1 MRSGS
6 VVPHLVVMCLVAAL
20 ALPLATQLATAQNPP
35 PYYAITNARIVPVSG
50 PVIEK
55 GTVVIANGLIRA
67 VGENVTI
74 PPEAWVM
81 DGEGLT
87 VYPGLIDGYTDLGLV
102 AAQPPRPAGPPG
114 AGAPGQQQRQS
125 EGPEDRPGSTPWEN
139 AADEL
144 KADDRRLETWRN
156 AGFTTALSSPRTG
169 IFPGQAAVINLAGDR
184 PGQMVVHPTAA
195 LPITFRPTGD
205 FWGFP
210 GSLMGTLSYIKQV
223 FHDTEHYAAAQAAYD
238 ANPQGRRRPDY
249 DRTVRAVSAAA
260 DAGLPVLLPGDSA
273 TEIRRAMTIAGQIGL
288 EKYII
293 YGGQQGYEV
302 AAELAEKKVPV
313 LVSVKWPE
321 RERDT
326 DPEAEEMLRTL
337 RHRARAPSTPA
348 ELAKAGVKF
357 AFYSD
362 GMTNP
367 RDVLKNT
374 KRAIDAGLDPGRA
387 LRALTLDAAEILG
400 VANRLGS
407 IQAGKIANLTI
418 TDGDLFDEKTKIK
431 WVFVDGRRF
440 EIRETEPPGPA
451 AGAAPGAAANL
462 SGTWQMII
470 EAPDGTQSATARF
483 TQASDGSVTGT
494 MDTTVGPVTIT
505 GGSVTGNRVRM
516 NFTMAMGDGTINA
529 TVEGNRMT
537 GTIALGEFAIDF
549 TATRSGPGGSLVGAD
564 RE

>member
-1 MRSGS
+1 MRSAS
-6 VVPHLVVMCLVAAL
+6 AVPHLVVVFLAMAV
-20 ALPLATQLATAQNPP
+20 ALPLVAPPAAAQNPP

-67 VGENVTI
+67 VGENVAI
-74 PPEAWVM
+74 PPEAWVI
-81 DGEGLT
+81 DGAGLT
-87 VYPGLIDGYTDLGLV
+87 VYPGLIDAYTDLGLV
-102 AAQPPRPAGPPG
+102 AAQPARPAGPPG
-114 AGAPGQQQRQS
+114 AAAPPQRQS
-125 EGPEDRPGSTPWEN
+125 EGPEDRPGTTPWEN

-156 AGFTTALSSPRTG
+156 AGFTTALSVPRTG

-210 GSLMGTLSYIKQV
+210 GSLMGTLAYIKQV
-223 FHDTEHYAAAQAAYD
+223 FLDTEHYAAAQAAYD
-238 ANPQGRRRPDY
+238 ADPRGRPRPDY
-249 DRTVRAVSAAA
+249 DRTVRAVQQAR
-260 DAGLPVLLPGDSA
+260 AGGWPVLLPGDSA
-273 TEIRRAMTIAGQIGL
+273 SEIRRAMMLAGQIGL
-288 EKYII
+288 EKYVI
-293 YGGQQGYEV
+293 YGAQQGYEV
-302 AAELAEKKVPV
+302 AAELAAKKVPV

-321 RERDT
+321 REREA
-326 DPEAEEMLRTL
+326 DPESEEMLRTL

-348 ELAKAGVKF
+348 ELARAGVKF

-367 RDVLKNT
+367 RDVLKNS

-387 LRALTLDAAEILG
+387 LRALTLEAAEILG
-400 VANRLGS
+400 LADRLGS
-407 IQAGKIANLTI
+407 IEAGKIANLTVA
-418 TDGDLFDEKTKIK
+418 DGDLFDEKTKIK

-440 EIRETEPPGPA
+440 EIRETEPPRPAGGPG
-451 AGAAPGAAANL
+451 AGAPANISGA
-462 SGTWQMII
+462 WQMTI
-470 EAPDGTQSATARF
+470 EAPDGAQSATAQF

-494 MDTTVGPVTIT
+494 LNTSVGPVTIT

-516 NFTMAMGDGTINA
+516 TFTMAMGDGTINA

-537 GTIALGEFAIDF
+537 GTIAFGEFAIDF
-549 TATRSGPGGSLVGAD
+549 TATRSGPGSSLAGAA

>member
-1 MRSGS
+1 MRSRS
-6 VVPHLVVMCLVAAL
+6 VVPHLVVVCMAVVM
-20 ALPLATQLATAQNPP
+20 ALPLTTQYVTAQNPP

-55 GTVVIANGLIRA
+55 GTVVIANGIIRA

-87 VYPGLIDGYTDLGLV
+87 VYPGLIDAYTDLGLV
-102 AAQPPRPAGPPG
+102 AAQPPRPGGPPG
-114 AGAPGQQQRQS
+114 AAAQQQQRQS

-156 AGFTTALSSPRTG
+156 AGFTTALSAPRIG

-184 PGQMVVHPTAA
+184 PGQMVVLAPAA
-195 LPITFRPTGD
+195 LPISFRPTGD

-210 GSLMGTLSYIKQV
+210 GSLMGTLAYIKQV

-238 ANPQGRRRPDY
+238 ASPSGQRRPDY
-249 DRTVRAVSAAA
+249 DRTVRAISAARG
-260 DAGLPVLLPGDSA
+260 AGLPVLLPGDSA
-273 TEIRRAMTIAGQIGL
+273 TEIRRAMMLAGQIGL
-288 EKYII
+288 EKYVI
-293 YGGQQGYEV
+293 YGAQQGYEV
-302 AAELAEKKVPV
+302 AAELAGKKVPV
-313 LVSVKWPE
+313 LVGVKWPE
-321 RERDT
+321 RERDA
-326 DPEAEEMLRTL
+326 DPEAEEMLRAL

-362 GMTNP
+362 EMSNP

-374 KRAIDAGLDPGRA
+374 KRAIDAGLDAGRA
-387 LRALTLDAAEILG
+387 LRALTLDAAEIFG
-400 VANRLGS
+400 VADRLGS
-407 IQAGKIANLTI
+407 IEAGKIANLTI
-418 TDGDLFDEKTKIK
+418 ADGDLFDEKTKIK

-440 EIRETEPPGPA
+440 EIRETEPTRPSG
-451 AGAAPGAAANL
+451 GAANGAAANI
-462 SGTWQMII
+462 SGTWQMTI
-470 EAPDGTQSATARF
+470 EAPDGTQAATARF

-494 MDTTVGPVTIT
+494 MDTSVGPVTIT

-537 GTIALGEFAIDF
+537 GTIAIGEFAIDF
-549 TATRSGPGGSLVGAD
+549 SATRSGPGGSLAGAE